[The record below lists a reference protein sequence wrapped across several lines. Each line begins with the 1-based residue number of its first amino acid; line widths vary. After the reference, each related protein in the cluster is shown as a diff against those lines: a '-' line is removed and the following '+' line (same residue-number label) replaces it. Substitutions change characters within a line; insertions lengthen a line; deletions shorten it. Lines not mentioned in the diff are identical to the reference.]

1 MEKKIRLAYIY
12 RKCKSLEYTN
22 FYTNQIH
29 FFFNALKISHNF
41 EMTYIPSDSILDI
54 TPYDGKIDA
63 ILLHENANTG
73 DDIIPEQIIGIN
85 KLQIPVIAKIGDPW
99 QARKFDVQ
107 EHHEKYNIDGYFG
120 IQSEGLVNRYY
131 PKNYKYKTIF
141 YGLESTLYEN
151 LTPFKD
157 RINNKILNSGAII
170 NNKISSRLFHKL
182 KSGDANPSKHYK
194 LRTMCNELPYV
205 DYTPTLDHKFYG
217 DNYPL
222 LLQKYAV
229 SIAATTDCYTMK
241 YFEMPASGCMTFM
254 EITDYNFGKSLGF
267 EDGLN
272 CIYINEKNYKN
283 KFLEYISD
291 ITNPK
296 WEEIASNG
304 RIHALQNF
312 NNENG
317 VNSLYEYISE
327 FL

>member
-1 MEKKIRLAYIY
+1 
-12 RKCKSLEYTN
+12 
-22 FYTNQIH
+22 
-29 FFFNALKISHNF
+29 
-41 EMTYIPSDSILDI
+41 
-54 TPYDGKIDA
+54 
-63 ILLHENANTG
+63 
-73 DDIIPEQIIGIN
+73 
-85 KLQIPVIAKIGDPW
+85 
-99 QARKFDVQ
+99 
-107 EHHEKYNIDGYFG
+107 
-120 IQSEGLVNRYY
+120 LVNRYY

-170 NNKISSRLFHKL
+170 NNKISSRLLHKL

-222 LLQKYAV
+222 LLQKYAA